1 MKKIC
6 TLVLALLLALIFTGL
21 VQAKDGIKKKR
32 VRPHLYGRVIID
44 NYSTDIGLA
53 PVAFD
58 HWVHRAN
65 ATCRLCHVDI
75 GFAMTVNDTEITAS
89 DNIRGFFC
97 GTCHNGKVQYD
108 GKPLFRACSEESSN
122 LKIEECQRCHNNG
135 ETPDLEEKFYKFSNK
150 LPKERQGNGI
160 NWEQAVAKGHITP
173 IDYIEGISVEGTDL
187 AIVDDFA
194 ITSKIEG
201 MPDIIFSHAKHTVWN
216 GCEVCHPD
224 IFMGVR
230 QGATTYS
237 MIDLFQGKYC
247 GVCHDTVA
255 FPQSGCKR
263 CHTKL

>member
-1 MKKIC
+1 MKKAC
-6 TLVLALLLALIFTGL
+6 SLVLVLLLVLLGVGF
-21 VQAKDGIKKKR
+21 VQAQNGIKKKR
-32 VRPHLYGRVIID
+32 VRPYLYGRVMID
-44 NYSTDIGLA
+44 NYSTSIGLA

-58 HWVHRAN
+58 HWLHRAIVS
-65 ATCRLCHVDI
+65 CRVCHVDI
-75 GFAMTVNDTEITAS
+75 GFAMEANGTEIRAS

-97 GTCHNGKVQYD
+97 GTCHNGKVLFD
-108 GKPLFRACSEESSN
+108 GKPLFSACSKESSN
-122 LKIEECQRCHNNG
+122 QAIEECQRCHNNG
-135 ETPDLEEKFYKFSNK
+135 ETPDLEEKFYKFSAN

-160 NWEQAVAKGHITP
+160 NWEQAVEKGHLDP
-173 IDYIEGISVEGTDL
+173 ADYIEGVSVAGPDMAE
-187 AIVDDFA
+187 VDDFA
-194 ITSKIEG
+194 IKSKIEG

-237 MIDLFQGKYC
+237 MIDLFQGRYC

-255 FPQSGCKR
+255 FPQANCKR

>member
-1 MKKIC
+1 MKKTC
-6 TLVLALLLALIFTGL
+6 SLVLVLFLALLCAGL

-44 NYSTDIGLA
+44 NNSSSIGLA
-53 PVAFD
+53 PVVFD
-58 HWVHRAN
+58 HWLHRAN
-65 ATCRLCHVDI
+65 ATCRVCHVDI
-75 GFAMTVNDTEITAS
+75 GFAMEANGTEITAS

-97 GTCHNGKVQYD
+97 GTCHNGKVMYD
-108 GKPLFRACSEESSN
+108 GKPLFSACSEESPS
-122 LKIEECQRCHNNG
+122 LAIEECQRCHNNG
-135 ETPDLEEKFYKFSNK
+135 DTPDLEEKFYNFSAK

-160 NWEQAVAKGHITP
+160 NWEQAEAKGHITP
-173 IDYIEGISVEGTDL
+173 TDYIEGISVEGMDL
-187 AIVDDFA
+187 AVVDDFS

-201 MPDIIFSHAKHTVWN
+201 MPDIIFSHTKHTVWN